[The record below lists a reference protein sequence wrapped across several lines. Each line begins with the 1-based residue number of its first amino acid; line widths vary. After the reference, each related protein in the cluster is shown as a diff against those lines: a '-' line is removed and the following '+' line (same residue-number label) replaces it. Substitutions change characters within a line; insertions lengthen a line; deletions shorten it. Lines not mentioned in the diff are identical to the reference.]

1 MTRVQVRPELL
12 RWARE
17 RSERGVQ
24 TLAPR
29 FPRLAAWEAGVS
41 SPTLKQLEAFARATH
56 VPIGFLFLAEPPR
69 ESVPIPDLRT
79 IANEPLGR
87 PSPDLLDTIY
97 LCQRRQSWYRDWARS
112 VGEDPRRFVA
122 SASIDSPAE
131 RVAATMREALGFD
144 LEGRRAC
151 PTWTEALRQFAAQAD
166 DLGVLVVVSGV
177 VGSNNHRK
185 LDPDEFRAFALADD
199 LAPLIFVNGSDTK
212 AAQMFT
218 IAHELA
224 HLWLGKS
231 ALSDTGPA
239 STPSDRVESWCNRVA
254 AELLVPIDVLRHEVA
269 GRTAPPDAQDLARRF
284 KVSTLVILRRL
295 LDLGRLTR
303 QEFER
308 SYATELE
315 RLNSLPR
322 TSGGDFYLT
331 QPVRLSRRFARALVV
346 STLEGQTLYRD
357 AFRMLGI
364 SKPETFQQL
373 SERVLTPA

>member
-112 VGEDPRRFVA
+112 VGEDPRRFVG
-122 SASIDSPAE
+122 SASVDTPPEDVAAKM
-131 RVAATMREALGFD
+131 RVALEFD

-151 PTWTEALRQFAAQAD
+151 PTWTEALRQFASQAD
-166 DLGVLVVVSGV
+166 DLGVLVMVSGV

-185 LDPDEFRAFALADD
+185 LDPDEFRGFALADD

-231 ALSDTGPA
+231 ALSDAGPA

-254 AELLVPIDVLRHEVA
+254 AELLVPISVLRRELA
-269 GRTAPPDAQDLARRF
+269 GRTALPDTQDLARRF

-295 LDLGRLTR
+295 LDVGRLTR

-308 SYATELE
+308 AYATELE
-315 RLNSLPR
+315 RLSSLPR